1 MITRWAGLALV
12 LLGVLAIVRHF
23 RGEKEQPFVS
33 PAIMPAFGACA
44 DCNRMVPVTIQGRC
58 SMCGSSSVVM
68 PWSDGARL
76 TLKDNAAREQAL
88 ERRRFRRGG
97 LAS

>member
-1 MITRWAGLALV
+1 MSILRRIIDAV
-12 LLGVLAIVRHF
+12 LGPE
-23 RGEKEQPFVS
+23 EKPFDS

-44 DCNRMVPVTIQGRC
+44 DCNRMVPVNIHGAC
-58 SMCGSSSVVM
+58 SMCRSSSVVM

-76 TLKDNAAREQAL
+76 ALKEKAAVQRAQ

-97 LAS
+97 IAS